1 MRKAPK
7 VKLSRDGISKHF
19 RRKALLMAIFSL
31 ALIVLGAV
39 VGIVGPLVMSY
50 LE

>member
-1 MRKAPK
+1 MRKTPK
-7 VKLSRDGISKHF
+7 GKLPRDGISIHF
-19 RRKALLMAIFSL
+19 RREALLMVVFSL